1 MATQIKT
8 KKSIDTESSK
18 TIYLS
23 INETVGLIK
32 ELLDLLTIG
41 GGLSGIRVYDENN
54 KNTYRVYLIP
64 QTIDAELKQSKK
76 VNTKPISKKTKTNS

>member
-41 GGLSGIRVYDENN
+41 GGLSGIRVCDEDINS
-54 KNTYRVYLIP
+54 YRLYLIP
-64 QTIDAELKQSKK
+64 QKPEAELKQSK
-76 VNTKPISKKTKTNS
+76 VNKKHISKKTKAKS

>member
-8 KKSIDTESSK
+8 KKSIDTEDTK

-23 INETVGLIK
+23 RNETVGLIK

-76 VNTKPISKKTKTNS
+76 VNKKSISKKIKSKS